1 MPFTNRGRL
10 LARLAALLLLGS
22 AVAGCQT
29 TSAVYRG
36 YSYPEPGPTLSEPPL
51 QPVPAD
57 SSGLVAVQATEPAPA
72 GLPAVNTA
80 LPPITSPPY
89 AAAPAPVTQSN
100 TLAPPAVAP
109 AKPAGANVRYFPG
122 PSSSKGLLGSLFGRP
137 TNQEPPRLAPT
148 PMRAVPCRGP
158 GCPSAVML
166 RPVPSSE
173 SGYVPAQRPASPDS
187 VAASYV
193 PVTRPTDVPAV
204 DTSVAA

>member
-36 YSYPEPGPTLSEPPL
+36 YSSPEPCPTLNEPPL

-57 SSGLVAVQATEPAPA
+57 SPSGLVPVQATEPA

-89 AAAPAPVTQSN
+89 AAAPAPVTQS
-100 TLAPPAVAP
+100 TPPAPPGLAP
-109 AKPAGANVRYFPG
+109 AKPAASNVRYFPG
-122 PSSSKGLLGSLFGRP
+122 PSSGKG
-137 TNQEPPRLAPT
+137 
-148 PMRAVPCRGP
+148 
-158 GCPSAVML
+158 
-166 RPVPSSE
+166 
-173 SGYVPAQRPASPDS
+173 
-187 VAASYV
+187 
-193 PVTRPTDVPAV
+193 
-204 DTSVAA
+204 